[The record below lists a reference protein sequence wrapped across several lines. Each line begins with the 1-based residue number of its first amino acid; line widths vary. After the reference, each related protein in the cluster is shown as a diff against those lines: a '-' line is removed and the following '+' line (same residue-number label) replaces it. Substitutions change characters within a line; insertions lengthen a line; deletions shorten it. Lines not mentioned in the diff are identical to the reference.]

1 MDSIKNKE
9 ERKEGK
15 KETNKKGNKIGTN
28 TGMPPACCAGAP
40 DRGKWTSA
48 RVSPVF
54 TLVRLAGP
62 STASRLKITHSV
74 NQRCCFCLCSFS
86 ET

>member
-28 TGMPPACCAGAP
+28 TGMPPADGA
-40 DRGKWTSA
+40 KWTSA

-54 TLVRLAGP
+54 TLVHLAGP
-62 STASRLKITHSV
+62 SPASRLNITHSV
-74 NQRCCFCLCSFS
+74 NQRSCFCLCSFS